1 MVRREPGGAMSRIMA
16 VAAAM
21 AVVAALAA
29 ANLADA
35 AEKVVLQLH
44 GPAQFE
50 FAGYY
55 AALWKGFYDQAG
67 LSVEI
72 KPGEAKAGAGRGAAS
87 ADPVREVTEG
97 RAQFGTGGGEVVVR
111 TAQGQPLLLLAPIFQ
126 RSGAGIYYRAEDDL
140 ASPGALADVKVGR
153 LPASDPLDIEL
164 VTALKAE
171 GIDPE
176 KLKSVP
182 LEPGQEVAALVDG
195 RVEAVPGS
203 AWDLPWRAHENGL
216 TAKVIN
222 PADYRVEFY
231 GDTLF
236 TLRRFAD
243 AKPEVV
249 RAFRAASLKG
259 WEYAL
264 THQDEIADRLLAELP
279 RLAAISDPAGFMKYQ
294 AELARALARFPAVA
308 LGHSNPDR
316 WNRIQMALLQ
326 SGAVLRTADPAEFV
340 YDPDAAARSR
350 TDHRAIALLAGALG
364 LVVLATLWLLLRRRR
379 RPERAVAAPGAAAAS
394 PTSTAAAAETAGATA
409 SRSGAIAA
417 TSPPRPVVPAKT
429 AQTGPAPTDLNAV
442 VTRLERTLR
451 QRVPR
456 RVAFRLSLLPE
467 LWQCRV
473 DPQAV
478 RALVLD
484 LVDAAAAELKGKG
497 DLVVG
502 TRNYAFTEAN
512 LAATPGAQPGEYV
525 RVTVRDNGSGLSD
538 EALDKVF
545 DAAATTRPSAALA
558 KATMQR
564 LGGFV
569 RIESAES
576 VGTAIHLYFPRASE
590 KATAKPAAAAE

>member
-16 VAAAM
+16 IAAAM
-21 AVVAALAA
+21 AAMAA
-29 ANLADA
+29 ANLASA

-67 LSVEI
+67 LAVEI
-72 KPGEAKAGAGRGAAS
+72 RPAEARPGAGRSAAPVDS
-87 ADPVREVTEG
+87 VREVTEG
-97 RAQFGTGGGEVVVR
+97 RAQFATGGGEVVVR

-153 LPASDPLDIEL
+153 LPASDLLDIEL

-171 GIDPE
+171 GLDPE
-176 KLKSVP
+176 KVKSVP
-182 LEPGQEVAALVDG
+182 LEPGQNVAALVDR

-203 AWDLPWRAHENGL
+203 AWDLPWRAHEKGL
-216 TAKVIN
+216 AVKVIN

-236 TLRRFAD
+236 TVRRFAE
-243 AKPEVV
+243 AKPEVA

-264 THQDEIADRLLAELP
+264 THQNEIADRLLAELP
-279 RLAAISDPAGFMKYQ
+279 RLPGIADPAGFIRYQ

-316 WNRIQMALLQ
+316 WNRIQASLLL
-326 SGAVLRTADPAEFV
+326 SGAVLRTAEPADFV

-350 TDHRAIALLAGALG
+350 TDDRAITLLAATLAAALL
-364 LVVLATLWLLLRRRR
+364 VMLWFWQRYRR
-379 RPERAVAAPGAAAAS
+379 RPARVAATPSAVANAAAPPIPTRAPAS
-394 PTSTAAAAETAGATA
+394 GSAAVPAATAAVRDPA
-409 SRSGAIAA
+409 
-417 TSPPRPVVPAKT
+417 PQPVPVPA
-429 AQTGPAPTDLNAV
+429 AAPPTDVNAV
-442 VTRLERTLR
+442 VSRLERTLR

-467 LWQCRV
+467 LWQCRT
-473 DPQAV
+473 DPETV

-484 LVDAAAAELKGKG
+484 LVDAAAADLKGKG

-502 TRNYAFTEAN
+502 TRNYAFTETN
-512 LAATPGAQPGEYV
+512 LAATPGAQLGEYV
-525 RVTVRDNGSGLSD
+525 RVTVRDNGPGLSD
-538 EALDKVF
+538 EALDKLF
-545 DAAATTRPSAALA
+545 DAAVTVRPSAALA
-558 KATMQR
+558 RQTMQR

-569 RIESAES
+569 RVESAEG
-576 VGTAIHLYFPRASE
+576 VGTAVHLYFPRVAGE
-590 KATAKPAAAAE
+590 AAAAPAKPAAAAE

>member
-16 VAAAM
+16 VAAL
-21 AVVAALAA
+21 VAAMLA
-29 ANLADA
+29 ANLANA

-72 KPGEAKAGAGRGAAS
+72 KPGEAKAGAGRGGAAVDS
-87 ADPVREVTEG
+87 VREVSEG
-97 RAQFGTGGGEVVVR
+97 RAQFGTAGGEVVVR

-126 RSGAGIYYRAEDDL
+126 RSGAGIYYRAEDDF

-153 LPASDPLDIEL
+153 LPASDLLDIEL

-182 LEPGQEVAALVDG
+182 LESGQEVAALIDG

-216 TAKVIN
+216 AAKVIN

-236 TLRRFAD
+236 TRRRFAD
-243 AKPEVV
+243 AKPQVA

-264 THQDEIADRLLAELP
+264 THQDEIAERLVAELP
-279 RLAAISDPAGFMKYQ
+279 RLPGISDPAGFMKYQ

-308 LGHSNPDR
+308 LGHSNPER
-316 WNRIQMALLQ
+316 WNRIQAALLQ
-326 SGAVLRTADPAEFV
+326 SGAVLRTADPAEFL

-350 TDHRAIALLAGALG
+350 TDHRAMALVGATLG
-364 LVVLATLWLLLRRRR
+364 LAVLVTLWLLLRHRR
-379 RPERAVAAPGAAAAS
+379 RPRRAAAA
-394 PTSTAAAAETAGATA
+394 PTSTALAAGATGATA
-409 SRSGAIAA
+409 SPSGAIAA
-417 TSPPRPVVPAKT
+417 TSSPPRPAVPAET
-429 AQTGPAPTDLNAV
+429 AQTAPAPTDLNAV

-467 LWQCRV
+467 LWQCRG
-473 DPQAV
+473 DPQAA

-502 TRNYAFTEAN
+502 TRNYAFTEAT
-512 LAATPGAQPGEYV
+512 LATTPGAVPGEYV
-525 RVTVRDNGSGLSD
+525 RVTVRDNGPGLSD

-545 DAAATTRPSAALA
+545 DAAATTRPSVALA
-558 KATMQR
+558 KAAMQR

-569 RIESAES
+569 RVESAAG
-576 VGTAIHLYFPRASE
+576 VGTAVHLYFPRVGEA
-590 KATAKPAAAAE
+590 AAAKPAAAAE

>member
-1 MVRREPGGAMSRIMA
+1 MRREPGGAMTKMMA
-16 VAAAM
+16 VAAM
-21 AVVAALAA
+21 LAALAA
-29 ANLADA
+29 ANLANA

-44 GPAQFE
+44 GPPQFE

-55 AALWKGFYDQAG
+55 AALWKGFYDEAG

-72 KPGEAKAGAGRGAAS
+72 KPGESKAGAGPGAAGVD
-87 ADPVREVTEG
+87 AVREVTEG

-126 RSGAGIYYRAEDDL
+126 RSGAGIYYRAEDDF

-153 LPASDPLDIEL
+153 LPASDLLDIEL

-171 GIDPE
+171 GLSPE

-182 LEPGQEVAALVDG
+182 LEPGRHVAALVDR

-203 AWDLPWRAHENGL
+203 AWDLPWQAHEKGL
-216 TAKVIN
+216 AVKVIN

-236 TLRRFAD
+236 TVRRYAD
-243 AKPEVV
+243 AKPAVA

-264 THQDEIADRLLAELP
+264 THQDEIADRLLADLP
-279 RLAAISDPAGFMKYQ
+279 RLPGISDASGFIHYQ

-316 WNRIQMALLQ
+316 WNRIQASLLQ
-326 SGAVLRTADPAEFV
+326 SGAVLRTADPGEFV

-350 TDHRAIALLAGALG
+350 TDNRAFLLLGATLAAALL
-364 LVVLATLWLLLRRRR
+364 VTLWFWARHRR
-379 RPERAVAAPGAAAAS
+379 RPARATVPATAATPSPTITAVPAAAPRL
-394 PTSTAAAAETAGATA
+394 P
-409 SRSGAIAA
+409 
-417 TSPPRPVVPAKT
+417 VPAEV
-429 AQTGPAPTDLNAV
+429 GPAPTDVNAV
-442 VTRLERTLR
+442 VTGLERTLR

-484 LVDAAAAELKGKG
+484 LVDAATADLNGTG

-502 TRNYAFTEAN
+502 SRNYAFTDAN
-512 LAATPGAQPGEYV
+512 LAANPGAQLGEYV
-525 RVTVRDNGSGLSD
+525 RITVRDNGPGLSD
-538 EALDKVF
+538 EALDRVF
-545 DAAATTRPSAALA
+545 DAAATVRPAVALA
-558 KATMQR
+558 AETMRQ
-564 LGGFV
+564 LGGFCRV
-569 RIESAES
+569 ESAEG
-576 VGTAIHLYFPRASE
+576 VGTAVHLYLPRVVGNERSP
-590 KATAKPAAAAE
+590 AKPAAAAE